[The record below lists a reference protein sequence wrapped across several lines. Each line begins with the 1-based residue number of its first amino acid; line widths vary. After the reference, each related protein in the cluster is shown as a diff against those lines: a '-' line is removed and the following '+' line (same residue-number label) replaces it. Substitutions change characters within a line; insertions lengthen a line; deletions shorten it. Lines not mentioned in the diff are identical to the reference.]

1 MANVF
6 TRDLNDP
13 MDEVQQK
20 IKDKM
25 IEVTKLELTDKA
37 SYHAYEEVYPFLLD
51 KFMGKKC
58 NMLEV
63 GMSWGGGMQ
72 ILSELFP
79 DSNIYGL
86 DWDVSLLRIDPK
98 NWSNMTVF
106 QADQRDPTIIDKLP
120 MLDFV
125 TEDCSHQMPNSIAT
139 FELLEPKLNPGG
151 VYVIE
156 DVYPEFYDDY
166 CADGRFDIYDVRDIK
181 DRVDDVVAVYRKP
194 NREQVPKQ

>member
-6 TRDLNDP
+6 TRDLSDP
-13 MDEVQQK
+13 MDELQEK

-25 IEVTKLELTDKA
+25 IEVTNLELTDKA

-51 KFMGKKC
+51 KFIGKKC

-98 NWSNMTVF
+98 NWSNMTIF
-106 QADQRDPTIIDKLP
+106 EADQRDPTIIDKLP

-125 TEDCSHQMPNSIAT
+125 TEDCSHQMPDSIAT
-139 FELLEPKLNPGG
+139 FEILEPKLNPGA

-156 DVYPEFYDDY
+156 DVYPHFFDDY
-166 CADGRFDIYDVRDIK
+166 CRDGRFDMYDVTHVKNRT
-181 DRVDDVVAVYRKP
+181 DDLLAVYRKP
-194 NREQVPKQ
+194 E

>member
-1 MANVF
+1 MTSTVNIF

-25 IEVTKLELTDKA
+25 IEVTNLELTDKT

-51 KFMGKKC
+51 KFIGKKC

-79 DSNIYGL
+79 ESIIYGL
-86 DWDVSLLRIDPK
+86 DWNVGALKIDVDDF
-98 NWSNMTVF
+98 SNMKVF
-106 QADQRDPTIIDKLP
+106 ECSQTDPDLPNRVP

-125 TEDCSHQMPNSIAT
+125 TEDCSHQMPNSIRT

-181 DRVDDVVAVYRKP
+181 NRVDDVVAVYRKP
-194 NREQVPKQ
+194 E

>member
-51 KFMGKKC
+51 KFIGKKC

-72 ILSELFP
+72 ILSELF
-79 DSNIYGL
+79 
-86 DWDVSLLRIDPK
+86 
-98 NWSNMTVF
+98 
-106 QADQRDPTIIDKLP
+106 
-120 MLDFV
+120 
-125 TEDCSHQMPNSIAT
+125 
-139 FELLEPKLNPGG
+139 LNLISMG
-151 VYVIE
+151 
-156 DVYPEFYDDY
+156 
-166 CADGRFDIYDVRDIK
+166 
-181 DRVDDVVAVYRKP
+181 
-194 NREQVPKQ
+194 

>member
-13 MDEVQQK
+13 MDDVQQK

-51 KFMGKKC
+51 KFIGKKC

-86 DWDVSLLRIDPK
+86 DWDISLLRIDTK
-98 NWSNMTVF
+98 NWSNMTIF

-125 TEDCSHQMPNSIAT
+125 TEDCSHQMPDSIRT
-139 FELLEPKLNPGG
+139 FEILEPKLNPGA

-156 DVYPEFYDDY
+156 DVYPQFWDAY
-166 CADGRFDIYDVRDIK
+166 CADGRFDMYDVTHVK
-181 DRVDDVVAVYRKP
+181 DRADDRLAVYTKP
-194 NREQVPKQ
+194 E

>member
-6 TRDLNDP
+6 TRDLNDS
-13 MDEVQQK
+13 MDDVQQK

-51 KFMGKKC
+51 KFIGKKC

-98 NWSNMTVF
+98 NWSNMTIF
-106 QADQRDPTIIDKLP
+106 EADQRDPTIIDKLP

-125 TEDCSHQMPNSIAT
+125 TEDCSHQMPDSIKT
-139 FELLEPKLNPGG
+139 FEKNLVSYNFLINKLISLEL
-151 VYVIE
+151 
-156 DVYPEFYDDY
+156 
-166 CADGRFDIYDVRDIK
+166 
-181 DRVDDVVAVYRKP
+181 
-194 NREQVPKQ
+194 